1 MLGKEGK
8 GRKDT
13 GKRGKGANGK
23 DLQVELTAELRQLRR
38 LVRDIGESFILRRE
52 GEIETLIAYLTALP
66 AGRVKVEA
74 PAWLRMVRHLKVKP
88 AKGRLKDVKDM
99 DRLIGELMDALI
111 DAQDK
116 VQSPVPRKSG
126 KVTVPVSHS
135 LEDAG

>member
-13 GKRGKGANGK
+13 GKGGKGTNGK
-23 DLQVELTAELRQLRR
+23 DLQADLTAELRQLRR

-52 GEIETLIAYLTALP
+52 GEIETLIASLTALP
-66 AGRVKVEA
+66 AGRVKADA

-88 AKGRLKDVKDM
+88 AKGRLKDVKDV

-116 VQSPVPRKSG
+116 VKSPVLRKSRD
-126 KVTVPVSHS
+126 VTVPASHS
-135 LEDAG
+135 LEDTG

>member
-13 GKRGKGANGK
+13 GKRGKGTNGK
-23 DLQVELTAELRQLRR
+23 DLQADLTAELRQLRR

-52 GEIETLIAYLTALP
+52 GEIETLIAYLTTLP

-88 AKGRLKDVKDM
+88 AKGRLKDIKDV
-99 DRLIGELMDALI
+99 DRLIGELMDALVE
-111 DAQDK
+111 AQNK
-116 VQSPVPRKSG
+116 VKSPASRKSG
-126 KVTVPVSHS
+126 GETVPVSHS